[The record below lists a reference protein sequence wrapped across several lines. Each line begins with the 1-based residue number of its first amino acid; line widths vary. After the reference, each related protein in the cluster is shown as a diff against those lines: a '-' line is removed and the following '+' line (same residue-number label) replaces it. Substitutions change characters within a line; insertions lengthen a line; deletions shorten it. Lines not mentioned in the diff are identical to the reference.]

1 MGIPHF
7 LRDVIR
13 PINRETRRKFI
24 LRSRDF
30 NVSPIGTVAIDMN
43 SVVHKSAQ
51 RTYGYGE
58 YSDITPNT
66 TDPVE
71 LYQRLLR
78 NVYDNIVIIQE
89 RMKPSILIITF
100 DGIPT
105 LAKINQ
111 QKTRRYRTEW
121 EKRKNIELK
130 ESEESF
136 DVSPGLNNEL
146 FDPRVITVGTEWLY
160 DFSDDL
166 KDMLSRYF
174 SRDDVSSVTSLIYSS
189 PRTVGEGEQQILN
202 GELERLFFH
211 DRPNIIYGDDSDLI
225 LMTLSKNIPQIY
237 LYRGD
242 VASVVTSE
250 YIDVNGLKREIRDS
264 LRIPLNDFIF
274 LCMLLGNDFVPNI
287 PLTEY
292 ASFGFPRIIQKY
304 RETNSQGLITSD
316 HKLDIQKFF
325 NLLNSLIEDEE
336 DSILFLS
343 QNLPETIR
351 EDRKNNL
358 SDDPIYSNS
367 VIRRR
372 EEQNRSVFRDRRRRT
387 ARVIQEPQ
395 SLDEIKR
402 DFELDMDFFRYLW
415 NINLTG
421 FPAELYDT
429 SDTLESTLYRDIFLN
444 GNIPRRDSER
454 QRINVNDIISNYI
467 AGLVWSYRFISHG
480 ELYRGNPW
488 IDGNYVYPYFYAPTI
503 ADILDPVIISEDIT
517 RVTPP
522 TKENLQR
529 SIRILENKGKAVISL
544 INSDYYYISE
554 RSFKSRF
561 AEITFIPTSP
571 VLSRS
576 TVYHPISV
584 VYIVIPYVVA
594 RDNPDIMSNEM
605 FKVIYDNTELQD
617 IMSDSSISIS
627 NIGKITDYTF
637 TVYVSK
643 IFGPTMDKIDQ
654 KVRQLLSSEFS
665 QLDLMKYTVESPL
678 ILTN

>member
-58 YSDITPNT
+58 YSDITPDT

-136 DVSPGLNNEL
+136 DVSPGLTNEL

-292 ASFGFPRIIQKY
+292 ASFGFPRIIRKY

-402 DFELDMDFFRYLW
+402 DFELDMNFFRYLW

-444 GNIPRRDSER
+444 GNVPRRDSER

-467 AGLVWSYRFISHG
+467 AGLVWSYRFITHG

-529 SIRILENKGKAVISL
+529 SIGILENKGKAVISL

-643 IFGPTMDKIDQ
+643 IFRPTMDKIDQ

>member
-58 YSDITPNT
+58 YSDITPDT

-402 DFELDMDFFRYLW
+402 DFELDMNFFRYLW

-444 GNIPRRDSER
+444 GNVPRRDSER

-467 AGLVWSYRFISHG
+467 AGLVWSYRFVSHG

-529 SIRILENKGKAVISL
+529 SIGILENKGKAVISL

-643 IFGPTMDKIDQ
+643 IFRPTMDKIDQ